1 MTTGGEAL
9 VRRIGRAAGPISRR
23 ITASRSLGVLALI
36 FTGVL
41 TLPVV
46 FYPMPAGGEFTYQAA
61 MIMALHQHLQ
71 WAAR

>member
-1 MTTGGEAL
+1 MIASGQPL
-9 VRRIGRAAGPISRR
+9 LLRVGRAARPI
-23 ITASRSLGVLALI
+23 AGSRSLGVAALVV
-36 FTGVL
+36 TGVL